1 MLNLNVA
8 TCLRV
13 RSGTYWRSL
22 LAALLFSSTGQ
33 LSAQTYCP
41 SDGGTGNTFNIARVQ
56 FAGVDN
62 NSGDNNGYADFTGS
76 VAQVDPGASYG
87 IVVDPNGPF
96 FLRYRWRAWID
107 WNNDGTFAASELV
120 FQSVGF
126 GQEAGSISVPA
137 DATAG
142 TKRMRVNMSAFTY
155 RGACQS
161 YLTGEVEDYT
171 VNVAEVCNAYAGTLQ
186 IDKPVI
192 CYEGGAIQVSADVE
206 TSPIVPAG
214 YQVIYVLTEGSD
226 LLISDVSATPDF
238 NVSDAGSYTIHTLV
252 YDPGTL
258 DLSIVI
264 PGVTTGFDV
273 NALLIQGGGSICGAL
288 DVSGVAFS
296 LLSPS
301 AGTLS
306 GGNDVCGS
314 PAMLTA
320 TANGDA
326 NVPDGYLQAYVLTS
340 GSELVIEQLGAEP
353 MFEVTGGGLYTIHS
367 FVYPEGLDLSIVVP
381 GVTTGFDVNGLLV
394 QGGGSVCASLD
405 VAGAQ
410 FNVSDPSAGT
420 LSGGSDVCGSPVM
433 LNAITNGDANV
444 PDGYLQAYVLTSGTG
459 LVIEQLGAEPMFEVT
474 GSGLYTIHS
483 FVYPEG
489 LDLSIVVPG
498 VTTGFDVNGLLVQ
511 GGGDVCASLDV
522 AGAQFNV
529 TDPNAGTLSGGSDVC
544 GSPALLSAAA
554 NGDANVP
561 DGYAQAYVLTSGSGL
576 VIEQLGAQPMFEVT
590 GSGLYTIHSFVYPE
604 GLDLSIVVPGVTTG
618 FDVNGF
624 LVQGGGDVCASL
636 DVAGAQFNVT
646 DPNAGTLSGGNDVCG
661 SPAMLSATANG
672 DANVPDGYLQ
682 AYVLT
687 SGSEL
692 VIEQLGAEPMFEV
705 TGGGLYTIHSF
716 VYPEGLDLSI
726 VVPGVTTG
734 FDVNG
739 LLVQG
744 GGDVCASLD
753 VAGAQ
758 FNVSA
763 PSAETLSGGSNV
775 CGSPAMLS
783 ATANG
788 DANVPDGYLQAYVL
802 TSGTGLVIEQLGAEP
817 MFEVTG
823 GGLYTI
829 HSFVYPEGLDL
840 SIVVPGV
847 TTGFDVNGLLV
858 QGGGSVCASL
868 DVAGAQFNVTDPSA
882 GTLSGGSDVCLEE
895 GSAILSATP
904 NGDANIPEG
913 YTTAY
918 VLTSGA
924 GLVIEQLSAMPE
936 FTVNSAG
943 SYTIHTFI
951 YPEGV
956 DLSIVVPGVTTG
968 FDVNGLLVQG
978 GGELCASFDVAGAA
992 FAVEDCEEECIAF
1005 AGTLMGGGDACLVD
1019 GSAFLSAMPNGDA
1032 VVPTGY
1038 TLAYVLTSGTGVVIE
1053 QLNSVPE
1060 FTVGNPGLYTIHAF
1074 VYPESLDLSIVVP
1087 GVTTGFDVNGLLIQG
1102 GGELC
1107 ASLDV
1112 AGAKFMVEACEDE
1125 CIANAG
1131 HIDPLEFIVCR
1142 TGGSAVLNGVPAGD
1156 AFEPLGYQTLYVLTR
1171 GTGLTIQQVNTAP
1184 TFTVT
1189 QLGLYR
1195 IHTLVYDPATLDLS
1209 MVQFGVTTGFDVN
1222 SLLIQGGGSICASL
1236 DVAGSPHLVVG
1247 PVLCIILH
1255 NIFGSQPID
1264 PVTLRAAD
1272 GSTVDTRMLMA
1283 IERDAVLAVNK
1294 LYPNPV
1300 RDILMVEVALEID
1313 MQVEVA
1319 VLNAM
1324 GQEMLVPNVIQPG
1337 TGISQMT
1344 IDVNTLPSGTYYLRA
1359 LAGDKVIT
1367 ERFMKMY

>member
-1 MLNLNVA
+1 M
-8 TCLRV
+8 
-13 RSGTYWRSL
+13 
-22 LAALLFSSTGQ
+22 
-33 LSAQTYCP
+33 
-41 SDGGTGNTFNIARVQ
+41 
-56 FAGVDN
+56 
-62 NSGDNNGYADFTGS
+62 
-76 VAQVDPGASYG
+76 
-87 IVVDPNGPF
+87 
-96 FLRYRWRAWID
+96 
-107 WNNDGTFAASELV
+107 
-120 FQSVGF
+120 
-126 GQEAGSISVPA
+126 
-137 DATAG
+137 
-142 TKRMRVNMSAFTY
+142 
-155 RGACQS
+155 
-161 YLTGEVEDYT
+161 
-171 VNVAEVCNAYAGTLQ
+171 
-186 IDKPVI
+186 
-192 CYEGGAIQVSADVE
+192 
-206 TSPIVPAG
+206 
-214 YQVIYVLTEGSD
+214 
-226 LLISDVSATPDF
+226 
-238 NVSDAGSYTIHTLV
+238 
-252 YDPGTL
+252 
-258 DLSIVI
+258 
-264 PGVTTGFDV
+264 
-273 NALLIQGGGSICGAL
+273 
-288 DVSGVAFS
+288 
-296 LLSPS
+296 
-301 AGTLS
+301 
-306 GGNDVCGS
+306 
-314 PAMLTA
+314 
-320 TANGDA
+320 
-326 NVPDGYLQAYVLTS
+326 
-340 GSELVIEQLGAEP
+340 
-353 MFEVTGGGLYTIHS
+353 
-367 FVYPEGLDLSIVVP
+367 
-381 GVTTGFDVNGLLV
+381 
-394 QGGGSVCASLD
+394 
-405 VAGAQ
+405 
-410 FNVSDPSAGT
+410 
-420 LSGGSDVCGSPVM
+420 
-433 LNAITNGDANV
+433 
-444 PDGYLQAYVLTSGTG
+444 
-459 LVIEQLGAEPMFEVT
+459 
-474 GSGLYTIHS
+474 
-483 FVYPEG
+483 
-489 LDLSIVVPG
+489 
-498 VTTGFDVNGLLVQ
+498 NGLLVQ
-511 GGGDVCASLDV
+511 GGGD
-522 AGAQFNV
+522 
-529 TDPNAGTLSGGSDVC
+529 
-544 GSPALLSAAA
+544 
-554 NGDANVP
+554 
-561 DGYAQAYVLTSGSGL
+561 
-576 VIEQLGAQPMFEVT
+576 
-590 GSGLYTIHSFVYPE
+590 
-604 GLDLSIVVPGVTTG
+604 
-618 FDVNGF
+618 
-624 LVQGGGDVCASL
+624 
-636 DVAGAQFNVT
+636 
-646 DPNAGTLSGGNDVCG
+646 
-661 SPAMLSATANG
+661 
-672 DANVPDGYLQ
+672 
-682 AYVLT
+682 
-687 SGSEL
+687 
-692 VIEQLGAEPMFEV
+692 
-705 TGGGLYTIHSF
+705 
-716 VYPEGLDLSI
+716 
-726 VVPGVTTG
+726 
-734 FDVNG
+734 
-739 LLVQG
+739 
-744 GGDVCASLD
+744 
-753 VAGAQ
+753 
-758 FNVSA
+758 
-763 PSAETLSGGSNV
+763 
-775 CGSPAMLS
+775 
-783 ATANG
+783 
-788 DANVPDGYLQAYVL
+788 
-802 TSGTGLVIEQLGAEP
+802 
-817 MFEVTG
+817 
-823 GGLYTI
+823 
-829 HSFVYPEGLDL
+829 
-840 SIVVPGV
+840 
-847 TTGFDVNGLLV
+847 
-858 QGGGSVCASL
+858 VCASL

-1367 ERFMKMY
+1367 ERFMKMN

>member
-636 DVAGAQFNVT
+636 DVAGAQFNV
-646 DPNAGTLSGGNDVCG
+646 
-661 SPAMLSATANG
+661 
-672 DANVPDGYLQ
+672 
-682 AYVLT
+682 
-687 SGSEL
+687 
-692 VIEQLGAEPMFEV
+692 
-705 TGGGLYTIHSF
+705 
-716 VYPEGLDLSI
+716 
-726 VVPGVTTG
+726 
-734 FDVNG
+734 
-739 LLVQG
+739 
-744 GGDVCASLD
+744 
-753 VAGAQ
+753 
-758 FNVSA
+758 SA